1 MEPLSLFKCMADD
14 TRLKTLLL
22 IQQQG
27 ELCVCELTTALET
40 SQPKVSRHLA
50 QLRDC
55 GLLNTRRDG
64 QWIYYRLD
72 ERLPD
77 WAVQILKLTADENPS
92 VTTSCCERLE
102 CMGDRPGR
110 NRYYCGTAA

>member
-1 MEPLSLFKCMADD
+1 MEPLSLFKCLADD

-72 ERLPD
+72 EELPD
-77 WAVQILKLTADENPS
+77 WAVQLLRLTADENPS
-92 VTTSCCERLE
+92 VTCLLYTSPSPR
-102 CMGDRPGR
+102 D
-110 NRYYCGTAA
+110 A